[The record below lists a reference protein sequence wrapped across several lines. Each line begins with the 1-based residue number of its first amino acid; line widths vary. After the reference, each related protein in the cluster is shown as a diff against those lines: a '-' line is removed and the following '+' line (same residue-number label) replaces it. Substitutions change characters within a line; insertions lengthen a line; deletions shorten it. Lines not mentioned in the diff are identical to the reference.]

1 MTLVVD
7 EIWQGLKA
15 GEIAASLPD
24 TTVDDGQQLQ
34 LQILDK
40 WLAAG
45 EQLGGYKI
53 GLTSGTSRDMFGP
66 GIRPFG
72 YILKSRILK
81 SGRTVPLHTIGK
93 RGVENELVF
102 RVAEDVQRTGVTA
115 ADAKNLVD
123 GVAPGFEINQVR
135 LTTPASQGIRV
146 AENLTQWGIVFGDFV
161 SIDQDYEQLSVTLSR
176 DGEDLQTVA
185 AAGHI
190 DDHFASI
197 ATLINRLHQ
206 FDRGLSRGD
215 LLITGAYTRASVL
228 DPGLWQGDFGVLGQ
242 VKLEVT

>member
-1 MTLVVD
+1 
-7 EIWQGLKA
+7 
-15 GEIAASLPD
+15 
-24 TTVDDGQQLQ
+24 
-34 LQILDK
+34 
-40 WLAAG
+40 
-45 EQLGGYKI
+45 
-53 GLTSGTSRDMFGP
+53 
-66 GIRPFG
+66 
-72 YILKSRILK
+72 
-81 SGRTVPLHTIGK
+81 LHTIGK
-93 RGVENELVF
+93 MGVENELVF